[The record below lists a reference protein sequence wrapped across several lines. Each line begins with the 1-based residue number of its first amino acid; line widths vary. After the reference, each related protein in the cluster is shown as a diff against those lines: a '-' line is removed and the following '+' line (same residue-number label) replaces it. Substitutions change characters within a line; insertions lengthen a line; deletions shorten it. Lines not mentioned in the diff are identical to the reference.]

1 MIKYNVDT
9 FIEISRN
16 PIKLSQKIIDIINE
30 LAKLVGAPSYI
41 KTPNFKIHNRHN
53 RKSKTDWALIRN
65 FKATKMEKKEGI
77 EKDMNIIR
85 EFLNKLTE
93 KTYDENLKKIIDKV
107 TILEKKD
114 LIIISKNIFE
124 IASSNKFY
132 SMIYAKLYK
141 DLIEILEEMEDLC
154 IKNFD
159 SFMILFENI
168 QYIDSEED
176 YDKFCEINE
185 QNEKRKAMSQF
196 FINLVKNNVIKNE
209 KMIELIISLQEKMFE
224 NLMNANKKREA
235 EEIAENL
242 YILLY
247 KNKYLF
253 EEQKQIFENIE
264 RVPDLNKKVYPGLT
278 NKIIFKH
285 LDIME
290 S

>member
-1 MIKYNVDT
+1 
-9 FIEISRN
+9 
-16 PIKLSQKIIDIINE
+16 
-30 LAKLVGAPSYI
+30 
-41 KTPNFKIHNRHN
+41 
-53 RKSKTDWALIRN
+53 
-65 FKATKMEKKEGI
+65 
-77 EKDMNIIR
+77 
-85 EFLNKLTE
+85 
-93 KTYDENLKKIIDKV
+93 
-107 TILEKKD
+107 
-114 LIIISKNIFE
+114 
-124 IASSNKFY
+124 
-132 SMIYAKLYK
+132 MIYAKLYK
-141 DLIEILEEMEDLC
+141 DLIEIFEEMEDLC
-154 IKNFD
+154 INNFD

-224 NLMNANKKREA
+224 NLMNTNKKREA

-264 RVPDLNKKVYPGLT
+264 RIPDLNKKVYPGLT